1 MSSGVGGSNGPRG
14 TESPIAESG
23 ITEIRDARLTN
34 MAVRRGWL
42 GNRWPT
48 RETVAEFQARVST
61 KGATLI
67 DRAVLTTN
75 KLMMSEDP
83 RAMGIAVRCAITMEA
98 QNQADDHRDDRDGSQ
113 VGSVVGC
120 SFTPDQIATAM
131 DATIPDAPEE
141 EKVTDGTDATADASL
156 DPFAVPP
163 TTIEA
168 VADEGTVPSGGSGP
182 TIRQD

>member
-1 MSSGVGGSNGPRG
+1 MSGGRGAWGVAVRLAR
-14 TESPIAESG
+14 TAEAQNRAD
-23 ITEIRDARLTN
+23 EHRDAR
-34 MAVRRGWL
+34 
-42 GNRWPT
+42 
-48 RETVAEFQARVST
+48 
-61 KGATLI
+61 
-67 DRAVLTTN
+67 
-75 KLMMSEDP
+75 
-83 RAMGIAVRCAITMEA
+83 
-98 QNQADDHRDDRDGSQ
+98 DGYQ

-131 DATIPDAPEE
+131 DATIPEAPEE

-163 TTIEA
+163 TTTEA

>member
-1 MSSGVGGSNGPRG
+1 MTGVGGSERPNRPDRRSVETTDAGIA
-14 TESPIAESG
+14 PIHE
-23 ITEIRDARLTN
+23 ARLTN

-48 RETVAEFQARVST
+48 RETVAEFQARVTS

-67 DRAVLTTN
+67 DRAVMTTN
-75 KLMMSEDP
+75 KLMMSEDA
-83 RAMGIAVRCAITMEA
+83 RAMGIAVRCALTMEA

-113 VGSVVGC
+113 VDGSLVGC

-141 EKVTDGTDATADASL
+141 EKVDAHASL
-156 DPFAVPP
+156 DPFTISPSA
-163 TTIEA
+163 IEA
-168 VADEGTVPSGGSGP
+168 LADEGTVPSGGSWP
-182 TIRQD
+182 EIRQD